1 MVFPGFHP
9 LPVSRLPWEN
19 QPAVSAP
26 RAARGRRS
34 AGRGSGPNIPSP
46 LEGVAPGRAEPQPA
60 VEKILGKFWVNRV
73 NYKIIH

>member
-9 LPVSRLPWEN
+9 LPVSQLLWEN

-26 RAARGRRS
+26 RSAARGRRS

-60 VEKILGKFWVNRV
+60 EKMLGKFWLILG
-73 NYKIIH
+73 KTG